1 MITILKPVSMIT
13 AIGLLVMTSACM
25 TPMDQTKR
33 ISFLG
38 DAAPV
43 ASAGRTVVIKPDT
56 TSVVVTGGDT
66 IAFTTGTTS
75 FAWNFDG
82 PGEYNFDLAL
92 VAPKGMLDH
101 KVMVYVDPDPFVN
114 GGF

>member
-1 MITILKPVSMIT
+1 MNILKPIPIVI
-13 AIGLLVMTSACM
+13 AVGLLVLTSACM
-25 TPMDQTKR
+25 TPMDQAKR

-43 ASAGRTVVIKPDT
+43 ASAERTVVIKPDT

-66 IAFTTGTTS
+66 IAFTSGTQS

-82 PGEYNFDLAL
+82 PGTYNFDLAL

-101 KVMVYVDPDPFVN
+101 KVMVYVDSDPFVN